1 MHHRSASS
9 KIFAFPLALL
19 SFAVV
24 STAHANWFF
33 TPETGLNR
41 NVGSAPSPSPRD
53 MRGFR
58 PNTDYPLASQMRN
71 EQGKVGL
78 KVLLTELGTM
88 TDVVVEQSS
97 GFPRLDEAAV
107 RYMKTRWQYQ
117 TAAKDKPMPQSVQV
131 AVTFQLQ

>member
-1 MHHRSASS
+1 MQRTASS
-9 KIFAFPLALL
+9 KIFALPLVLL
-19 SFAVV
+19 SLAVA
-24 STAHANWFF
+24 SAAHASWFF
-33 TPETGLNR
+33 APESGLNR
-41 NVGSAPSPSPRD
+41 NVGSAPNPPPRATL
-53 MRGFR
+53 GFR

-78 KVLLTELGTM
+78 KVLLTEDGTM